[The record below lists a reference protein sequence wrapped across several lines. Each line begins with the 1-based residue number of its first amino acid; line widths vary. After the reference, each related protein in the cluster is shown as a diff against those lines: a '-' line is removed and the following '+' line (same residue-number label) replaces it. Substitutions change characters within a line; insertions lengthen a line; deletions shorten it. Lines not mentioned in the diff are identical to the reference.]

1 MVRRNLFDPVD
12 SEHLEAYLAGE
23 LDETGRHQ
31 VERALRHDADLRAS
45 FVNQARLDA
54 ALKLLLGHGGAFGE
68 KSAFEQG
75 VMARLR
81 SEGAGDRGFAK
92 SVLLEIVEERER
104 KRPLRWPDLVKTGLI
119 SAAASIGLLLL
130 FQSII
135 FREGSGP
142 GDSPKAYVAR
152 IERSDKL
159 VWDVASAGKIGDGGW
174 LSPGLLRIES
184 GSALI
189 AFNSGAT
196 ALVEGPAELSIETG
210 NRMYLNAGRLAADVP
225 PPATGFTVNTPRLNA
240 IDLGTRFGVVVD
252 GEGNSELHVMEG
264 EVKVSR
270 TSGNAVATLLREG
283 SAVRADNR
291 TRSELMPVTY
301 GGDQFRLV
309 VGKPVEVRPALSYRF
324 DESTGAILEDGG
336 MDRIDIPM
344 VASGELDR
352 SPRRA
357 AGHSG
362 GGLVFQPGETLDVPL
377 SSDFRLEEAHSLALW
392 IKLPAKIGRTEG
404 ERIVEYGRGE
414 PAWKVSCNLDP
425 DQGIRGAL
433 RLECG
438 GGALVGSTDLA
449 DGNWHHVAYRFLGGD
464 AEALPTRVHLF
475 VDGRQETLS
484 HVSPP
489 TRPVGRAGNLR
500 LGGDGLHGFA
510 GWIDDFHFFREAI
523 STSAIQEL
531 GESMLASEL

>member
-1 MVRRNLFDPVD
+1 MD

-23 LDETGRHQ
+23 LDENGRHQ
-31 VERALRHDADLRAS
+31 VERALRHDVQLRAS
-45 FVNQARLDA
+45 FVDQARLDA
-54 ALKLLLGHGGAFGE
+54 ALKVLLGHDGAVGGKE
-68 KSAFEQG
+68 RFETG

-142 GDSPKAYVAR
+142 DAPKPYVAR
-152 IERSDKL
+152 VERSEKL
-159 VWDVASAGKIGDGGW
+159 VWDAVSAGKIGDGGW

-184 GSALI
+184 GSVLI

-240 IDLGTRFGVVVD
+240 VDLGTRFGVFVD

-264 EVKVSR
+264 EVEVSR

-291 TRSELMPVTY
+291 TRSQLMPVAY

-309 VGKPVEVRPALSYRF
+309 VGKPAEILPALSYRF

-336 MDRIDIPM
+336 KDRIDIPM

-357 AGHSG
+357 AGRMG

-377 SSDFRLEEAHSLALW
+377 PSDFRLEKAHSLSFW
-392 IKLPAKIGRTEG
+392 IKLPAKIGRTEP
-404 ERIVEYGRGE
+404 ERILEYGRGE
-414 PAWKVSCNLDP
+414 VTWRVSCNLDP
-425 DQGIRGAL
+425 EQGIPGAL

-438 GGALVGSTDLA
+438 GGALVGSTDLV
-449 DGNWHHVAYRFLGGD
+449 DGNWHHVAYRFLGGNGG
-464 AEALPTRVHLF
+464 ELPARVHLF
-475 VDGRQETLS
+475 IDGHQETVS
-484 HVSPP
+484 HATSAQYL
-489 TRPVGRAGNLR
+489 TGRAGNLR
-500 LGGDGLHGFA
+500 LGGDEARGFA
-510 GWIDDFHFFREAI
+510 GWIDELHLFREAV
-523 STSAIQEL
+523 STSAIQDL
-531 GESMLASEL
+531 GESTVAAAL